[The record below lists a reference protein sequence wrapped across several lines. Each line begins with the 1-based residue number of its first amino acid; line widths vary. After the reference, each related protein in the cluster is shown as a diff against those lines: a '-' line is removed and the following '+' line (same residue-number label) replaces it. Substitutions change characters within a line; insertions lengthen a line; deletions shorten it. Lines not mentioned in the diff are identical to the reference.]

1 MAKRDYYE
9 VLGVAKDAPEA
20 DLKKAYRRLAQKHHP
35 DRNPDNKEA
44 EESFK
49 EAKEAYEVLSDTQK
63 RAIYDRH
70 GHAGLDPSRGG
81 GGFGGGGADAFGDLF
96 GEVFGDIFGGARRGG
111 GGGGGRQVY
120 RGEDLRYELVLDL
133 EQAVFGHSAE
143 FSIEVPCECETCSGT
158 GAAKGHKPVQCESC
172 GGQGQ
177 VRMRQGPFVVQQP
190 CPQCRGRGSIIK
202 QPCDNCYG
210 QGRRNLS
217 KTLQVRIP
225 AGVDTGDRLRE
236 SGKGG
241 SGRNGG
247 PAGDLYVDIVVRDH
261 PIFTREEAHLFCE
274 VPIPFATAALGGKIE
289 VPTLDGQANIT
300 IPAETQSGKVFRL
313 RGKGV
318 APVRGGPQGDLHCT
332 VVVETPVKLTS
343 EQKDLLRKFDDS
355 LRGSSGSHA
364 PREES
369 WLSGVKSFFERNLFD
384 AEGKGK

>member
-1 MAKRDYYE
+1 MSKRDYYE
-9 VLGVAKDAPEA
+9 VLGVAKNAPEV

-44 EESFK
+44 EETFK

-70 GHAGLDPSRGG
+70 GHAGLDQSRGG

-96 GEVFGDIFGGARRGG
+96 GEVFGDIFGGARRGS
-111 GGGGGRQVY
+111 GGGGRQVY

-133 EQAVFGHSAE
+133 EQAVFGHTAE
-143 FSIEVPCECETCSGT
+143 FSIEVPCECEICSGT

-172 GGQGQ
+172 AGQGQ

-247 PAGDLYVDIVVRDH
+247 PAGDLYVDIVVYSQ
-261 PIFTREEAHLFCE
+261 LFGS
-274 VPIPFATAALGGKIE
+274 VPQAFLRSSHSVRYGGIGRQ
-289 VPTLDGQANIT
+289 D
-300 IPAETQSGKVFRL
+300 
-313 RGKGV
+313 
-318 APVRGGPQGDLHCT
+318 
-332 VVVETPVKLTS
+332 
-343 EQKDLLRKFDDS
+343 
-355 LRGSSGSHA
+355 
-364 PREES
+364 
-369 WLSGVKSFFERNLFD
+369 
-384 AEGKGK
+384 

>member
-9 VLGVAKDAPEA
+9 VLGVPKDAPEG
-20 DLKKAYRRLAQKHHP
+20 DLKKAYRRLAQKFHP

-49 EAKEAYEVLSDTQK
+49 EAKEAYEVLSDAQK

-81 GGFGGGGADAFGDLF
+81 GGFGGAGGADVFSDLF
-96 GEVFGDIFGGARRGG
+96 GEVFGDIFGGGRRGG
-111 GGGGGRQVY
+111 GNQVF

-143 FSIEVPCECETCSGT
+143 FTIEIPCECDNCGGS
-158 GAAKGHKPVQCESC
+158 GAAKGHQPVNCDGC

-190 CPQCRGRGSIIK
+190 CPQCRGRGKIIK
-202 QPCDNCYG
+202 QPCDSCYG
-210 QGRRNLS
+210 QGRRTQR
-217 KTLQVRIP
+217 KTMQVRIP

-241 SGRNGG
+241 AGRNGG
-247 PAGDLYVDIVVRDH
+247 PAGDLYVDIVVREH
-261 PIFTREEAHLFCE
+261 RIFTREEAHLFCE

-289 VPTLDGQANIT
+289 VPTLDGQASIT

-318 APVRGGPQGDLHCT
+318 TPVRGGPQGDLHCT
-332 VVVETPVKLTS
+332 IVVETPVKLTA
-343 EQKDLLRKFDDS
+343 EQKELLRKFDES
-355 LRGSSGSHA
+355 LRGSGGGHA

-369 WLSGVKSFFERNLFD
+369 WLSGVKKFFERNLFD
-384 AEGKGK
+384 SEEKSQ